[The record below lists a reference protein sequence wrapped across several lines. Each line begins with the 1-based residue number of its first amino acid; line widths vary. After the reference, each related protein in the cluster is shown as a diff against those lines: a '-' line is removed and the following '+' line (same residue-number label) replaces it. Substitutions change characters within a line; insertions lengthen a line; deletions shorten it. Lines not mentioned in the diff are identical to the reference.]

1 LRVGGLPKS
10 QYFYNISK
18 NYQAESCMDEPK
30 RTIFPPELSTDKPT
44 RREISLSLDG
54 GGPG

>member
-1 LRVGGLPKS
+1 
-10 QYFYNISK
+10 
-18 NYQAESCMDEPK
+18 MDEPK